1 MKNKIICLLA
11 FAAVSFTSCKKEAT
25 TTPSTTVP
33 TETTTVPSTPQSTTE
48 TTAPVAD
55 GKQTTIS
62 FTEEE
67 FDFGDINQG
76 DKVVHVFT
84 FKNTGEN
91 DLTITK
97 AVGSCGC
104 TVPEFPKEPIAP
116 GKTGTLKA
124 TFNSDGKSGPQN
136 KSITVSANVPSG
148 AAVIKI
154 KANIKVPN
162 QKNN

>member
-11 FAAVSFTSCKKEAT
+11 LATLSFTACKKEET
-25 TTPSTTVP
+25 TTP
-33 TETTTVPSTPQSTTE
+33 TTTVATPTTTVQPTSQPTTE
-48 TTAPVAD
+48 TAIPVAD

-91 DLTITK
+91 DLILSK

-104 TVPEFPKEPIAP
+104 TVPEFSKDPIAP

-124 TFNSDGKSGPQN
+124 TFNSSGKSGPQN
-136 KSITVSANVPSG
+136 KSITVSANVPNG

-162 QKNN
+162 QKK

>member
-1 MKNKIICLLA
+1 MKNKIICLLDLA
-11 FAAVSFTSCKKEAT
+11 TLSFTSCKKEVT
-25 TTPSTTVP
+25 TTPSTTVATKTP
-33 TETTTVPSTPQSTTE
+33 TVQTTSQAITETAT
-48 TTAPVAD
+48 PVAE

-116 GKTGTLKA
+116 GKSGTLKA

-136 KSITVSANVPSG
+136 KSITVSANVPNG
-148 AAVIKI
+148 AAVIRI
-154 KANIKVPN
+154 KANIKVAN
-162 QKNN
+162 QIK